1 MLGPLAR
8 ASEPHSYD
16 LCAEHSAGMTVP
28 RGWRVIRVPGTADA
42 SDELVALADAVRP
55 RPAATT
61 PPQPV
66 RSAPAQGASTQ
77 SGSAQGVREGAPRRL
92 QVVRSPHE

>member
-28 RGWRVIRVPGTADA
+28 RGWRVIRVPGTAEA

-55 RPAATT
+55 RP
-61 PPQPV
+61 
-66 RSAPAQGASTQ
+66 SAPP
-77 SGSAQGVREGAPRRL
+77 APPVEHPRPGRPPHL